1 MLPSNGQT
9 VKPGGPARFPAGASG
24 RPWHHVSMPAV
35 IGETF
40 RFGVATA
47 GFQVE
52 GGFNGPGEPR
62 NNWYEWEAEGR
73 VEPSGVALDF
83 WNNYEHHLDRA
94 AALGIDS
101 FRLSLEW
108 ARCETSEGHYDDEAF
123 ERYRR
128 ILVACRDRGME
139 PLVTLLHFTHP
150 AWLGVDF
157 WSRADSAD
165 RFAGWAA
172 EAVGRLSSA
181 CQNWVTLNE
190 INILALM
197 SFFLG
202 GFPPGR
208 RFDGPTTLRAA
219 DLLLSGH
226 VLAYDAIKLIQSES
240 VVSTNNCSFS
250 VYELDRLLS
259 DLLLGRSRGI
269 SRRDL
274 GDHLVHC
281 RASFYAS
288 DAGRGVPGPNGSPR
302 RWVTGE
308 QALRRLGRSVV
319 NPIQAFPRTIDA
331 VYDSP
336 HPRTLDVTQLD
347 YYDPETAG
355 HLQLPM
361 TATAGGRWPLPQR
374 PLWDDPPNPAG
385 LSAYCAANTEPGL
398 DLWIVENGLCNR
410 VRRGRSFPRRD
421 GWDRPRYLRE
431 NLAAVLTSI
440 SSGIPI
446 SGYWHWCLADNYEW
460 GSYEPRFGI
469 YGIDRERSCRW
480 DELDSMG
487 KDSAAAYRRI
497 IDGLRA
503 GDTSVL
509 SGA

>member
-1 MLPSNGQT
+1 M
-9 VKPGGPARFPAGASG
+9 PGLLGDS
-24 RPWHHVSMPAV
+24 
-35 IGETF
+35 F

-62 NNWYEWEAEGR
+62 NNWYEWETEGR
-73 VEPSGVALDF
+73 VEVSGIALDF
-83 WNNYEHHLDRA
+83 WNQFEHHLDQA

-108 ARCETSEGHYDDEAF
+108 ARCEPSEGRYDDDAF
-123 ERYRR
+123 ERYRS
-128 ILVACRDRGME
+128 ILTACRERGME
-139 PLVTLLHFTHP
+139 PLLTLLHFTHP

-157 WSRADSAD
+157 WSRADSAE
-165 RFAGWAA
+165 RYAGFAA
-172 EAVGRLSSA
+172 EAVTRLSSE

-190 INILALM
+190 INVLALM

-208 RFDGPTTLRAA
+208 RLDGPTTLKAA
-219 DLLLSGH
+219 DLLLSAH
-226 VLAYDAIKLIQSES
+226 VLAYERIKRLQPAG

-250 VYELDRLLS
+250 IYELDRLLI
-259 DLLLGRSRGI
+259 DLLLARSRGVDRDDLDAHLAE
-269 SRRDL
+269 RRTD
-274 GDHLVHC
+274 
-281 RASFYAS
+281 FYAS
-288 DAGRGVPGPNGSPR
+288 DAGKGVPGPSGSTR
-302 RWVTGE
+302 RWATGE
-308 QALRRLGRSVV
+308 EALRRLARQLVHPV
-319 NPIQAFPRTIDA
+319 QAFARTIEA
-331 VYDSP
+331 VYASP
-336 HPRTLDVTQLD
+336 HERTLDVTQLD
-347 YYDPETAG
+347 YYDPETAS
-355 HLQLPM
+355 HLQPPFM
-361 TATAGGRWPLPQR
+361 PTAGGRWPLPQR
-374 PLWDDPPNPAG
+374 PLWDDPANPPG
-385 LSAYCAANTEPGL
+385 LSAYCAVNTETDL

-410 VRRGRSFPRRD
+410 VRRGRAFPRLD

-440 SSGIPI
+440 SAGIPI

-487 KDSAAAYRRI
+487 KDSAGAYRRI
-497 IDGLRA
+497 IEGLRA

-509 SGA
+509 SDR